1 MTNLERM
8 QAGKPPIG
16 SDGKPIQLHHILQ
29 KEAEQ
34 IIGQSTKYPVGYKPT
49 IFIFTED

>member
-34 IIGQSTKYPVGYKPT
+34 IIGGQ
-49 IFIFTED
+49 